1 MTSHSTTPDASDPH
15 NLQRF
20 LTAQEGVHIH
30 ALREIRAGRKQTHWM
45 WYVFPQMTGLGRT
58 QMAHDFG
65 IASLDEAKAY
75 LDHPV
80 LGARL
85 REIANAAL
93 SVNAGSAED
102 IFGKTDAMKL
112 RSSATLFA
120 LASEPGSVF
129 GQLLNRYFHGAGDEH
144 TVRLLGMTEG
154 AP

>member
-1 MTSHSTTPDASDPH
+1 MTPHPPTPDASDPH

-20 LTAQEGVHIH
+20 LVAQDGDYEH

-45 WYVFPQMTGLGRT
+45 WYVFPQMAGLGRT

-93 SVNAGSAED
+93 LVNARSAED

-112 RSSATLFA
+112 HSSATLFA

-144 TVRLLGMTEG
+144 TPRLLGVAEG
-154 AP
+154 S